1 MITYTVVIMLK
12 SIIFTLATLAA
23 GIAAAPTFGPFEQDD
38 TDLIK
43 RQHRFA
49 TQYWANDKA
58 DLDWVSGPAGAYSVN
73 WTNPSGGNFVVG
85 KGYFGQG
92 M

>member
-1 MITYTVVIMLK
+1 MLK
-12 SIIFTLATLAA
+12 SIVLTLATLATA
-23 GIAAAPTFGPFEQDD
+23 IAAAPTIGLFEQDD

-43 RQHRFA
+43 RQQRFA